1 LNLAKKK
8 GKRGKALKRREME
21 HLLAGQLNMVQN
33 RQQGMLGNLGGLLP
47 KGRNE
52 QFLLGLLLGGVA
64 AYVLADD
71 ELRGKLFKGAIKA
84 YAGVMG
90 SVAEMKE
97 QFADLSAEVEAE
109 QSGAV

>member
-1 LNLAKKK
+1 MAKKK
-8 GKRGKALKRREME
+8 GKRGKGLKRREIE
-21 HLLAGQLNMVQN
+21 QLLAGQLSLAGN

-52 QFLLGLLLGGVA
+52 QLLLGLLIGGLA
-64 AYVLADD
+64 AYVLSDE

-84 YAGVMG
+84 YASMMG
-90 SVAEMKE
+90 GVAELKE

-109 QSGAV
+109 QSGTV